1 MTTAPQAPSFARV
14 KHLEETRAEVARRRL
29 AVLSGAADSSAEA
42 WGPTSADPDDRTTS
56 ETGPAS
62 LPVQTKVLTNRHI
75 LVVGAVLV
83 AAVVLT
89 TWWLL
94 SGTPERIEAA
104 PKPAFVASASATA
117 PKTAAIV
124 VVDVVGKVKTPGIVE
139 LPPGSRVIDA
149 LKAAGGIKGKPDTTA
164 LNMARVLS
172 DGEQILVGIEPVQGT
187 VGSTSPGAATPGG
200 NGAKVNL
207 NVATIEQLDALPG
220 VGPVTATAIISWR
233 DEHGRFSRIE
243 ELMEVKG
250 IGPATM
256 ADLKPLVM
264 I

>member
-1 MTTAPQAPSFARV
+1 MTTVPQAPSFARV

-29 AVLSGAADSSAEA
+29 AALSGAGVSNSAD
-42 WGPTSADPDDRTTS
+42 WGPTSADPGDSTAS
-56 ETGPAS
+56 ETGSAS
-62 LPVQTKVLTNRHI
+62 VPTKVLTNRHI

-83 AAVVLT
+83 AALVLT
-89 TWWLL
+89 AWWLL

-104 PKPAFVASASATA
+104 PKPTFVASASTTA
-117 PKTAAIV
+117 PKAAPIV

-187 VGSTSPGAATPGG
+187 VGSASSGAATPGG
-200 NGAKVNL
+200 NGPKVNL

-220 VGPVTATAIISWR
+220 VGPVTANAIISWR

>member
-1 MTTAPQAPSFARV
+1 MWASTQ
-14 KHLEETRAEVARRRL
+14 
-29 AVLSGAADSSAEA
+29 ADSDSEASEPGSA
-42 WGPTSADPDDRTTS
+42 S
-56 ETGPAS
+56 
-62 LPVQTKVLTNRHI
+62 VQTKALTNRHI

-83 AAVVLT
+83 AALVLT
-89 TWWLL
+89 MWWLL
-94 SGTPERIEAA
+94 SGKPERIEAA
-104 PKPAFVASASATA
+104 PKPALIASASTAA
-117 PKTAAIV
+117 PKTPAIV

-139 LPPGSRVIDA
+139 LAPGSRVIDA

-172 DGEQILVGIEPVQGT
+172 DGEQILVGIKPVQGT
-187 VGSTSPGAATPGG
+187 VGSTTPGKPAPGG

-207 NVATIEQLDALPG
+207 NAATIEQLDALPG
-220 VGPVTATAIISWR
+220 VGPVTANAIISWR

-256 ADLKPLVM
+256 ADLKPFVM